1 MGARAYP
8 PLTPSEVVAILKG
21 LGFKLKRQT
30 GSHAH
35 YERLPDD
42 ELNERKIVTVDMSH
56 SQFSVRMIK
65 NMVGQSGF
73 KRREFYAAA
82 KGTAKKMI

>member
-8 PLTPSEVVAILKG
+8 PLTPSEVVGILKE
-21 LGFKLKRQT
+21 LGFKLKRRT

-35 YERLPDD
+35 YERLPDE
-42 ELNERKIVTVDMSH
+42 ELAERKIVTVDMSH

-65 NMVGQSGF
+65 SMVGQSGF
-73 KRREFYAAA
+73 NRRDFYTAT
-82 KGTAKKMI
+82 KGTAKKI

>member
-8 PLTPSEVVAILKG
+8 PLTPSEVVGILNA
-21 LGFKLKRQT
+21 LQFKFKRQA

-35 YERLPDD
+35 YERLPDE
-42 ELNERKIVTVDMSH
+42 ELDERKIVTVDMTH

-65 NMVGQSGF
+65 SMISQSGF
-73 KRREFYAAA
+73 KRHEFYKAT
-82 KGTAKKMI
+82 KGTAKKI